1 MIQTKTLKEALK
13 DPGVIE
19 VVEELI
25 GVTSDKKNGLEDF
38 RGRRVFFTGSD
49 KFDTIKLHHS
59 NSGIY
64 RHISFSLRLSQ
75 EGYIN
80 SLLIF
85 SGTTGDNKFNIRC
98 NKAVWYSIG
107 NRNIKFYIKQNED
120 GSVDIFAHTDAPSKF
135 LSVMFVKTH
144 DYFDSVSS
152 GMEAVYDADLS
163 SMTEIPIN
171 E

>member
-1 MIQTKTLKEALK
+1 MRNPIKSIIIYPVRRKAFFYIVRGHQSCCFRVSNWHQFFHWETSLRFSKEFA
-13 DPGVIE
+13 P
-19 VVEELI
+19 VEELI

-85 SGTTGDNKFNIRC
+85 SGTTGNNKYNIRC
-98 NKAVWYSIG
+98 DKAVW
-107 NRNIKFYIKQNED
+107 
-120 GSVDIFAHTDAPSKF
+120 
-135 LSVMFVKTH
+135 
-144 DYFDSVSS
+144 
-152 GMEAVYDADLS
+152 
-163 SMTEIPIN
+163 
-171 E
+171 